1 MLDAPNHEHFMRM
14 ALKEAQRA
22 FDDDE
27 VPVGAVIVA
36 DGRIIARGYNL
47 TERLNDP
54 TAHAEMQA
62 ITSGTEFLGGKYLRD
77 CTLYVTLEP
86 CPMCAGALYW
96 SQITRI
102 VYGAKDDKRGYSLI
116 SSKLLHPKTDVIGG
130 ILGEECGKLMT
141 DFFKKLR

>member
-22 FDDDE
+22 YDDDE

-54 TAHAEMQA
+54 TAHA
-62 ITSGTEFLGGKYLRD
+62 
-77 CTLYVTLEP
+77 
-86 CPMCAGALYW
+86 
-96 SQITRI
+96 
-102 VYGAKDDKRGYSLI
+102 
-116 SSKLLHPKTDVIGG
+116 
-130 ILGEECGKLMT
+130 
-141 DFFKKLR
+141 